1 MKTLGIDIGGTEVK
15 IGMASGDGKIS
26 VLDSISFDKDPVKLF
41 ENIARIVGEAG
52 IDSYAVAGVA
62 VAGDVDR
69 GKGVVRFSPN
79 LGWKNLPLANIVR
92 KILRRPV
99 IVENDANAAAVGA
112 WSLDC
117 AERYGDMVC
126 ITMGTG
132 IGGGI
137 IVGGQLYR
145 GAQGTAGEI
154 GHLTYEPRGIK
165 CSCGNR
171 GCFERYL
178 GRDAIV
184 SRFRDISGSGIA
196 PGSSDITPEIIHK
209 LSLRGNRGAVETW
222 RQTGLIL
229 GVLLADIVNIFNPA
243 AIVITGGIS
252 RASRFFLPVAIREMK
267 VRAFDCP
274 AAEVRVSVSKNA
286 AVLGVAGAAL
296 LAARK
301 DFI

>member
-15 IGMASGDGKIS
+15 IGAASSVGKIS
-26 VLDSISFDKDPVKLF
+26 VLDSISFESDPVKLF
-41 ENIARIVGEAG
+41 ENISRLVGNAG
-52 IDSYAVAGVA
+52 SYAVAGVA

-69 GKGVVRFSPN
+69 AQGVVRFSPN
-79 LGWKNLPLANIVR
+79 LGWKNLPLANIAR

-145 GAQGTAGEI
+145 GSGGSAGEI
-154 GHLTYEPRGIK
+154 GHLTYEPSGIK

-171 GCFERYL
+171 GCFERYI

-184 SRFRDISGSGIA
+184 SRFRDISGGRKPPCPSE
-196 PGSSDITPEIIHK
+196 ITPENVCA
-209 LSLRGNRGAVETW
+209 LAARGNRAAIETW
-222 RQTGLIL
+222 RETGLIL

-243 AIVITGGIS
+243 AMVITGGIS
-252 RASRFFLPVAIREMK
+252 RASRFFLPAAIREMK
-267 VRAFDCP
+267 SRAFDCP
-274 AAEVRVSVSKNA
+274 SAGVRVFVSKNA

-301 DFI
+301 DFR